1 MVGDDSDEDDDV
13 CGEGP
18 LLACE
23 GAFVFK
29 RWSSERFG
37 DPKAKLDGLI
47 SNINMLD
54 LKEEMMVFL
63 WRWHVREKN

>member
-1 MVGDDSDEDDDV
+1 MDFVRAKYGSFNNQ
-13 CGEGP
+13 GWWGT
-18 LLACE
+18 
-23 GAFVFK
+23 FVFK